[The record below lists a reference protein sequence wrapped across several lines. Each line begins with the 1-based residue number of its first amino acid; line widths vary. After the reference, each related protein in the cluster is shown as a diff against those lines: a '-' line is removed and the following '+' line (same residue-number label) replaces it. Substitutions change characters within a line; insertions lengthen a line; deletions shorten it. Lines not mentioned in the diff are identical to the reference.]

1 MNPRFNN
8 KICIVTGAAQGIGQG
23 VALALAVEGG
33 TAVLADRSEFV
44 HHTAEAI
51 RSAGGKCLTVMA
63 DLETFAG
70 AQSVVD
76 AAVAEFGRVDVA
88 VHNVGGTIWA
98 KPYQEYAEAEI
109 EAEVRRSLFPTL
121 WSCRAVLP
129 TMIAQQS
136 GSIVNISSIA
146 TRSIHRIPYAAAKGG
161 VNAMSMS
168 LAMEHASDGIRVNAV
183 ATGGTEAPP
192 ESIIYSHLCPF
203 SCQIPF
209 YSPPLDHLII

>member
-23 VALALAVEGG
+23 VALALAAEGG
-33 TAVLADRSEFV
+33 TVVLADRSEFV

-109 EAEVRRSLFPTL
+109 EAEV
-121 WSCRAVLP
+121 
-129 TMIAQQS
+129 
-136 GSIVNISSIA
+136 
-146 TRSIHRIPYAAAKGG
+146 AAA
-161 VNAMSMS
+161 VA
-168 LAMEHASDGIRVNAV
+168 
-183 ATGGTEAPP
+183 ATGAAGMADMGKVMGVLKTRLAGKADMGEVNK
-192 ESIIYSHLCPF
+192 HLKAAL
-203 SCQIPF
+203 SA
-209 YSPPLDHLII
+209 